1 MLRRVDLFAL
11 LAALL
16 TAAITVLY
24 LFLVTAQDGRPA
36 WWAVAILTVAV
47 LCAAYGI
54 RPRAAYRRGPLV
66 VAAVGLFLLG
76 FVAIFSI
83 GLPLLLAAVLCVLAA
98 LRTPTR
104 DWRDTV

>member
-1 MLRRVDLFAL
+1 M
-11 LAALL
+11 
-16 TAAITVLY
+16 Y
-24 LFLVTAQDGRPA
+24 LFLVHAQGDRPT
-36 WWAVAILTVAV
+36 WWAVGMLAVAV
-47 LCAAYGI
+47 LGAAYGV
-54 RPRAAYRRGPLV
+54 RPRAAYRRLPLV

-83 GLPLLLAAVLCVLAA
+83 GLPLLLCAGLCVIAA